1 MQKSFGVIDDDLYK
15 NRTEK
20 NEKGISQALKDSF
33 RKCVDTAVFLG
44 KIIRDILNLRR
55 EKIRPELNQKINN

>member
-1 MQKSFGVIDDDLYK
+1 MMIYIKIELK
-15 NRTEK
+15 K

-55 EKIRPELNQKINN
+55 ENIRPELNQNINN